1 MEEALDQVPGEAVRS
16 AAIDRWL
23 NIGVAA
29 ALTAILALAAWF
41 GWTVF
46 SDREN
51 AKKADASY
59 RVVSALKSQIR
70 KNPNDAT
77 LRVRLGEALG
87 SAGKYTE
94 AVEQLNA
101 ALKIEPKHEG
111 AYLDLGVIAVLTE
124 HPAEARRYFQKV
136 IDITGTSEYANVSD
150 RREQAFYE
158 MGRLDLIDK
167 RYDDAVGNFKEA
179 LRIRNDASDTYYFLA
194 EAYRGLDD
202 PDAALRNL
210 EIAVTFD
217 PGFAQAHYLMGEIY
231 LAKKDDINASYS
243 FYQAAKY
250 APEAEPPQQ
259 ALEQFGPATDWLN
272 KAKKKQATGDLAGA
286 IHDVLVAR
294 NLDPKSVDAAKLHA
308 ALLEASGKLKDA
320 LDVYRQALK
329 LAPKD
334 AAIQAKIAELTKRL
348 PKKSK

>member
-1 MEEALDQVPGEAVRS
+1 MEEALDQVPSGPARS
-16 AAIDRWL
+16 ATIDRWL
-23 NIGVAA
+23 NIGVAVV
-29 ALTAILALAAWF
+29 LTAILALAAWF

-46 SDREN
+46 ADREN

-87 SAGKYTE
+87 SAGKYKE
-94 AVEQLNA
+94 AIEQLNA

-124 HPAEARRYFQKV
+124 HPSEARKYFQKV
-136 IDITGTSEYANVSD
+136 LDITGTSEYANVNQ
-150 RREQAFYE
+150 RREQALYE
-158 MGRLDLIDK
+158 MGRLDLLDK
-167 RYDDAVGNFKEA
+167 RYDEAVGNFKEA
-179 LRIRNDASDTYYFLA
+179 LRIRSDASDTYYFLA

-202 PDAALRNL
+202 SEAALRNL

-231 LAKKDDINASYS
+231 LAKKDEVNASYS

-259 ALEQFGPATDWLN
+259 ALEQFGPATDWLK
-272 KAKKKQATGDLAGA
+272 KAKAKQSSGDTAGA
-286 IHDVLVAR
+286 LHDILVAR
-294 NLDPKSVDAAKLHA
+294 NLDPKSVDAAKFHA

-320 LDVYRQALK
+320 LDVYKQALT

-334 AAIQAKIAELTKRL
+334 AALKAKVAELTAKL
-348 PKKSK
+348 PKKTK